1 MTYEQTLEYLF
12 TRLPMF
18 SKTGAEAFK
27 ADLTNILLLCERL
40 GNPQHKFRSI
50 HVAGTN
56 GKGSTSHMLA
66 AVLQQ
71 LGYKTGLYTSPH
83 LQDFRERIRINGEMI
98 ATKEVI
104 AFTQSLLPLIE
115 EIKPSFFE
123 ITVAMAFNHFAH
135 EKVDIAVVEVGLG
148 GRLDSTN
155 IILPEVS
162 VITNIGLDHMDILG
176 DTLEKISAEK
186 AGIIKPGIPVVIGET
201 LPESK
206 PVFLKTASEQQAPIS
221 FAAERFH
228 VSGWSVS
235 DNRAHITLTDNENPS
250 SPRAYTLDLIGIY
263 QQKNICTVLS
273 AIDLLRQRGWQIS
286 EAAIRSGLQQTKTL
300 TGLSGRW
307 EKIWKQPAVYIDVA
321 HNADG
326 IRQLVEQL
334 KTMTCKRL
342 HIVLGLVKDKD
353 ISLMLSLL
361 PRQAD
366 YYFTKAQI
374 PRALDPDVLQ
384 QQAAQHFLHGEAFSS
399 VNHALK
405 TAFSHADARDLIVIC
420 GSIFVAAEVDL
431 QVAGIKSSANP
442 IV

>member
-18 SKTGAEAFK
+18 SKTGADAYK
-27 ADLTNILLLCERL
+27 ADLTNILLLCEKL
-40 GNPQHKFRSI
+40 GNPHQKFRTI
-50 HVAGTN
+50 HIAGTN

-71 LGYKTGLYTSPH
+71 SGYKTGLYTSPH

-98 ATKEVI
+98 DKEEVRI
-104 AFTQSLLPLIE
+104 FTHSLLPLIE
-115 EIKPSFFE
+115 AIKPSFFE
-123 ITVAMAFNHFAH
+123 ITVAMAFDYFAR
-135 EKVDIAVVEVGLG
+135 EQVDIAVIEVGLG

-155 IILPEVS
+155 IILPEIS
-162 VITNIGLDHMDILG
+162 VITNIGFDHMDILG
-176 DTLEKISAEK
+176 DTIEKISAEK
-186 AGIIKPGIPVVIGET
+186 AGIIKPGIPVIIGES
-201 LPESK
+201 LPETK
-206 PVFLKTASEQQAPIS
+206 PVFLKKAAEQQAPVF

-228 VSGWSVS
+228 VRSWSNA
-235 DNRAHITLTDNENPS
+235 DNKAHITLMDNENPS
-250 SPRAYTLDLIGIY
+250 SPLAYTLDLSGIY
-263 QQKNICTVLS
+263 QQKNICTVLA
-273 AIDLLRQRGWQIS
+273 AIDRLKQRGWKIS
-286 EAAIRSGLQQTKTL
+286 DEAIRSGLQQTRTL

-307 EKIWKQPAVYIDVA
+307 EKIWGQPTLYMDVA

-334 KTMTCKRL
+334 KTMTYQRL
-342 HIVLGLVKDKD
+342 RIIIGLVKDKD

-361 PRQAD
+361 PVQAE

-374 PRALDPDVLQ
+374 PRALDPALLQ
-384 QQAAQHFLHGEAFSS
+384 QQAAEFTLQGEVYHS

-405 TAFSHADARDLIVIC
+405 AAFSHADSRDLIVIC

-431 QVAGIKSSANP
+431 QLAGIRPSTNP